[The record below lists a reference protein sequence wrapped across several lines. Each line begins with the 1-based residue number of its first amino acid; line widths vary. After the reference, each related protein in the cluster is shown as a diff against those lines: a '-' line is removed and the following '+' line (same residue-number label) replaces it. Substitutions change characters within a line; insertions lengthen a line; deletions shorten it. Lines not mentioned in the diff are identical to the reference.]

1 MNEGIH
7 ILIMACI
14 VHYEGYV
21 DKNEC
26 AKPLDKKGYERLLLA
41 ATYRSKLGGGNCH
54 EVQSSQIPKEYIE
67 GLVRHTKC
75 YKKFTS
81 VLSSASVSSSE
92 NKNVPSVSRVR
103 RSGDTGRTILPKHCI
118 M

>member
-26 AKPLDKKGYERLLLA
+26 AKLLDKKGYERLLLA
-41 ATYRSKLGGGNCH
+41 ATYRSKLGGINCH

-67 GLVRHTKC
+67 GLVRHTNC
-75 YKKFTS
+75 YKKFTI
-81 VLSSASVSSSE
+81 VY
-92 NKNVPSVSRVR
+92 
-103 RSGDTGRTILPKHCI
+103 
-118 M
+118 